1 MDLDTAAVRRL
12 RDHFLAVESMP
23 ETATGPLPAAY
34 TEAVLRRAEPLA
46 ETMYLVMMA
55 DGQAGDEERRALA
68 GALSV
73 LTQGA
78 VEGEAV
84 GQMFDRFAER
94 LAAVGAYGRLRE
106 LGLHLSA
113 RPEDR
118 ETAFS
123 LGAMVALAD
132 DDVDGSESELV
143 ALLAEYYGVSDRRA
157 EALLQALD

>member
-1 MDLDTAAVRRL
+1 MRRL
-12 RDHFLAVESMP
+12 RDHFLALDT
-23 ETATGPLPAAY
+23 TAGGTASPLPAPVA
-34 TEAVLRRAEPLA
+34 EAVLRRAEPLA

-55 DGQAGDEERRALA
+55 DGDAGDEERRALA

-94 LAAVGAYGRLRE
+94 LAVAGAHGRLRE

-132 DDVDGSESELV
+132 EDVDGSELV
-143 ALLAEYYGVSDRRA
+143 VLLAEYYGVSDRRA